1 MRVPRQPVRQAVQR
15 RREERA
21 RRELVGRLRL
31 VAVIAVLAAAA
42 AAVVSTWDRLFPV
55 APEKLLTVYWT
66 HDCGCVFAWMASLE
80 SDGFIVRDF
89 EIEDLRSVRHRLG
102 TPGTLH
108 GCHVAA
114 FMEYFVEGH
123 VRAAALR
130 KLAIE
135 RPEARG
141 VVLSADVSQ
150 HSSRPVAQADTLLL
164 FDNDGSFRRWSAGT
178 RNPAEAGSFSVDGA
192 DVTTEE

>member
-1 MRVPRQPVRQAVQR
+1 M
-15 RREERA
+15 
-21 RRELVGRLRL
+21 
-31 VAVIAVLAAAA
+31 IAVLAATVAA
-42 AAVVSTWDRLFPV
+42 LVATWDRLFPV
-55 APEKLLTVYWT
+55 APEKLLSVYWT

-89 EIEDLRSVRHRLG
+89 EVEDLHSVRDRLG
-102 TPGTLH
+102 TPETLN

-141 VVLSADVSQ
+141 VALSADVSR
-150 HSSRPVAQADTLLL
+150 HLYRPVAQADTVLL
-164 FDNDGSFRRWSAGT
+164 FDNEGSSRRWLAGT
-178 RNPAEAGSFSVDGA
+178 RNPAEARSFSAGGA
-192 DVTTEE
+192 EVTTEE